1 MARKKKKHICAECG
15 ETFNHGIG
23 LRKHQR
29 QTGHKGSR
37 IEEEGASPEPPP
49 AEVAPEPAPEPPP
62 AAAAPPP
69 EEPAQPEPA
78 PASRPS
84 RASRRRRT
92 AAAQTPAEPESA
104 PQQEAPP
111 APSPLADEEEQT
123 VAVPRPDA
131 GFQDADHTVV
141 TPQPDLVQQF
151 GPAPSKK
158 EHRQQKLR
166 LVGSGLKVVLSHR
179 AKDASKQLKQSARSG
194 ADIFTEA
201 LKLAVALVCFLAIPT
216 IVFFWWKSHNPTQRP
231 ASDDPA
237 VFSFDNGAL
246 AARSVLL
253 KYLDHLGK
261 GQLEDA
267 YSLLSPE
274 WQEDLAPASFKDAFL
289 DIEDVRWAVSDQRL
303 NPNGDADV
311 LVRLAYREGG
321 KNRRFVGR
329 FRLRKS
335 TQGWRI
341 DRAELSPDRTS

>member
-37 IEEEGASPEPPP
+37 IEEEGAAPPPEPPP
-49 AEVAPEPAPEPPP
+49 AEAAPEPPE
-62 AAAAPPP
+62 AAPPP
-69 EEPAQPEPA
+69 AEQAQPEPA
-78 PASRPS
+78 PSSRPS
-84 RASRRRRT
+84 RPSRRRRA
-92 AAAQTPAEPESA
+92 AAAQAPSEPEPA
-104 PQQEAPP
+104 PQAAPP
-111 APSPLADEEEQT
+111 APSPVAEEEDQT
-123 VAVPRPDA
+123 VVVQRPTPA
-131 GFQDADHTVV
+131 YEDADHTVV
-141 TPQPDLVQQF
+141 TPHSETPPQF
-151 GPAPSKK
+151 GPAPTQK

-231 ASDDPA
+231 TSSDPA

-253 KYLDHLGK
+253 RYLDHLGK
-261 GQLEDA
+261 GQLNDA
-267 YSLLSPE
+267 YSLLSSE
-274 WQEDLAPASFKDAFL
+274 WQEDLTPASFKDAFL

-311 LVRLAYREGG
+311 LVRLAFREGG

>member
-29 QTGHKGSR
+29 QTSHKGSR
-37 IEEEGASPEPPP
+37 IEEEGDSPP
-49 AEVAPEPAPEPPP
+49 AEAPPAAPEPAPEPPP
-62 AAAAPPP
+62 AAAQPPVQEAAPEPPP
-69 EEPAQPEPA
+69 ATRPARPSRRRRGAAAEAPAEPA
-78 PASRPS
+78 PAP
-84 RASRRRRT
+84 
-92 AAAQTPAEPESA
+92 PE
-104 PQQEAPP
+104 EAPP
-111 APSPLADEEEQT
+111 APPPVADEQDQT
-123 VAVPRPDA
+123 VAVQRPSFED
-131 GFQDADHTVV
+131 GGQTVA
-141 TPQPDLVQQF
+141 TPQPDFSQQY
-151 GPAPSKK
+151 GPAPTRK

-231 ASDDPA
+231 ASSDPA

-261 GQLEDA
+261 GQLNDA
-267 YSLLSPE
+267 YSLLSAE
-274 WQEDLAPASFKDAFL
+274 WQTDLSPASFNDAFL

-311 LVRLAYREGG
+311 LVRLAFREGG